1 VSVDRPGKLP
11 VPYNE
16 EAEQAI
22 LGSVLLN
29 KEVLAAVSSIVTER
43 DFYIPK
49 WAAIYAA
56 MLKLYE
62 QGDAVDY
69 LTLVTELDRIN
80 YLGVVGGST
89 TVANLLG
96 VVPTPIHAESYAR
109 LVANAAIMRRLAQA
123 GSRIL
128 TMGMQNEIEPDV
140 ALEQADALLAEVMG
154 TRQSSEWQ
162 IAAEVPTGLESLDRK
177 LNSGLGRGDLTL
189 LAARPGMGKSSM
201 ALSFAL
207 GAAIGYNA
215 GVAIFSL
222 EMAAQQLL
230 GRMLSIQSGV
240 PYILVK
246 EERATPQQLAQVG
259 RAMGEIAEANIWI
272 DETPGL
278 STLEMRSRVRQ
289 LRRTKQVD
297 LIIVD
302 HLQLVGGH
310 ERDTPVAKMGKISGA
325 MKGLARELNVPV
337 VALSQLS
344 RAVDNRSD
352 KRPILVDLRESGSLE
367 QDADNVLFIYRESYY
382 DKAALSQDRADVI
395 IAKQRNGETGMVSFY
410 WDAPSTRFYDLGRYL
425 DQAREID
432 AARAGGG

>member
-1 VSVDRPGKLP
+1 
-11 VPYNE
+11 
-16 EAEQAI
+16 
-22 LGSVLLN
+22 
-29 KEVLAAVSSIVTER
+29 
-43 DFYIPK
+43 
-49 WAAIYAA
+49 
-56 MLKLYE
+56 
-62 QGDAVDY
+62 
-69 LTLVTELDRIN
+69 
-80 YLGVVGGST
+80 
-89 TVANLLG
+89 
-96 VVPTPIHAESYAR
+96 
-109 LVANAAIMRRLAQA
+109 
-123 GSRIL
+123 
-128 TMGMQNEIEPDV
+128 
-140 ALEQADALLAEVMG
+140 
-154 TRQSSEWQ
+154 
-162 IAAEVPTGLESLDRK
+162 
-177 LNSGLGRGDLTL
+177 
-189 LAARPGMGKSSM
+189 
-201 ALSFAL
+201 
-207 GAAIGYNA
+207 
-215 GVAIFSL
+215 
-222 EMAAQQLL
+222 MAAQQLL